1 MAKKNQLT
9 TCSPIPWT
17 TVQNVIN
24 QLTNEGNYK
33 FVMLVA
39 IGCFAGLRIKD
50 ILRLKWSDLLD
61 KDVLEIR
68 ESKTGKVRR
77 ITLNLSLKNI
87 VKDCHA
93 QSDIQSNDNPI
104 FINRS
109 GSKNI
114 SVQYINRVLHKIFAK
129 HNIKGRNNSSHCL
142 RKSFARRCWEKT
154 GCSDQG
160 LILVSEM
167 LAHSNTALT
176 RRYIGLED
184 AQFENMYLT
193 L

>member
-9 TCSPIPWT
+9 TCSPIPWA

-24 QLTNEGNYK
+24 QLTTDGNFR
-33 FVMLVA
+33 FVMVIA

-50 ILRLKWSDLLD
+50 ILRLKWSDLLN
-61 KDVLEIR
+61 KEVLEIR

-77 ITLNLSLKNI
+77 ITLNLTLKNI

-93 QSDIQSNDNPI
+93 RSNIPSIENQI
-104 FINRS
+104 FINRIS
-109 GSKNI
+109 TKTI
-114 SVQYINRVLHKIFAK
+114 SVQYVNRILHKIFSRYD
-129 HNIKGRNNSSHCL
+129 IKGRNNSSHSL
-142 RKSFARRCWEKT
+142 RKSFARRCWEKS

-184 AQFENMYLT
+184 AQFEDMYKNL
-193 L
+193 